1 MLRKFS
7 VLSLAVSG
15 SLFSIGANAQDSMG
29 PGAGVKF
36 DPQTIN
42 FNGVEVMPWIGLTE
56 GSNSN
61 VGLQSTNKTSTN
73 FTTLNPNLVVGIP
86 TKGDL
91 YAMKYSGNFTRFASS
106 SIDNFNDHMLGF
118 LANDIWTARLNTQVN
133 IDYDKMHDGRNALLF
148 KSIEKWHTTGFRA
161 KGHYGVTGA
170 QGQFELEGGQVAK
183 RYDTNNALAQKLGN
197 TSLYNNDKT
206 DLVGRF
212 LYKVAPATQMFV
224 EAGKTN
230 YKYTDVASVNL
241 NSSEQ
246 RYMLGV
252 KWEATAKT
260 TGNVKIGTLK
270 KSFDTGVLQSGS
282 GTVWD
287 AEVSWTPLT
296 YSRFGASLIQTS
308 NEYGGTG
315 SYIVNRD
322 SNLNW
327 THDWTGR
334 VSSVLALGDGQDK
347 FQGASS
353 RVDKRQSY
361 SLKALYGFRTWLRAG
376 LGYSQTRRNSTDAN
390 YTYTQGVTMLTL
402 EGSL

>member
-1 MLRKFS
+1 MLRKIS
-7 VLSLAVSG
+7 VVSLAVSAA
-15 SLFSIGANAQDSMG
+15 LFSMGANAQDLLG
-29 PGAGVKF
+29 PDTAVKF

-56 GSNSN
+56 GNNNN
-61 VGLQSTNKTSTN
+61 VGLQSGPTTSTN

-91 YAMKYSGNFTRFASS
+91 YGFKYNGNYTRFAGS
-106 SIDNFNDHMLGF
+106 SIDNYNDHMFGL
-118 LANDIWTARLNTQVN
+118 LANDIWSARLNTLVN
-133 IDYDKMHDGRNALLF
+133 VDYDKLHDGRNALLF
-148 KSIEKWHTTGFRA
+148 KSIEKWHTTSVRA
-161 KGHYGVTGA
+161 KGHYGAEGA

-183 RYDTNNALAQKLGN
+183 RYDTNNALAQGLGN

-206 DLVGRF
+206 DLKGTF
-212 LYKVAPATQMFV
+212 FYKVAPATQLFV

-230 YKYTDVASVNL
+230 YKYKEVASFRL
-241 NSSEQ
+241 NSTEN
-246 RYMLGV
+246 RYMVGA

-260 TGNVKIGTLK
+260 TGSVKIGTLK
-270 KSFDTGVLQSGS
+270 KSFDTGAVPSGS
-282 GTVWD
+282 ATVWD
-287 AEVSWTPLT
+287 ADILWSPLT
-296 YSRFGASLIQTS
+296 YSKFDASLHQTA

-315 SYIVNRD
+315 SFIVSRD
-322 SNLNW
+322 SNLSW

-334 VSSVLALGDGQDK
+334 VSTVVALGDGQDV
-347 FQGASS
+347 FQSS
-353 RVDKRQSY
+353 TRVDKRQSY

-376 LGYSQTRRNSTDAN
+376 LGYSQNKRNSTDAN